1 MRHSII
7 DVSAKAP
14 KGIFYNRMSASS
26 HTRGNRFAPESTIGL
41 LAWLE
46 SQNSLTINGRN
57 ALNLEIS
64 KMVQYA
70 CLNKVGLN
78 VPSTIAVSKKEDIID
93 AYYKLNVRDI
103 ITKHN
108 RAGKGLG
115 VQLLK
120 SKQAIF

>member
-1 MRHSII
+1 MCHSII

-70 CLNKVGLN
+70 SLNKVGLN

-93 AYYKLNVRDI
+93 AYNKLNIKDRTSLVFLKI
-103 ITKHN
+103 INFKID
-108 RAGKGLG
+108 
-115 VQLLK
+115 
-120 SKQAIF
+120 S